1 MSRGKRQLSL
11 IGQVDARLNGM
22 LALGQSKHQAK
33 KDGTAKDHIYSGN
46 TLDRYKK
53 DCCRFMNWVTE
64 EKGYAKK
71 SARLEDV
78 RQYAPEYIHA
88 MINEGKSA
96 YTIHSAV
103 AGLAKLYGCSAPDF
117 GVELPSRRMENIT
130 RSRREDTQNEYHFSE
145 KNNRDFVDFC
155 RGTGLRRREVSRI
168 RGDAL
173 FFRNGKPWLIVDE
186 GTKGGKPRVCP
197 IIGENKD
204 KIVSMLQSAGTG
216 RVFDKVPTHADIHGY
231 RREYATA
238 LYQANARTFEEC
250 LTSPFWNAEHK
261 NGKGKPKGGYDKNSV
276 YRCRGAR
283 KGQWMDKQAMLTVSQ
298 ALGHNRISV
307 VGEHYITV

>member
-33 KDGTAKDHIYSGN
+33 KDGTAKDHIYTGN

-53 DCCRFMNWVTE
+53 DCCRFVNWVTE
-64 EKGYAKK
+64 EKHYAKK

-78 RQYAPEYIHA
+78 RRYAPEYIHA

-103 AGLAKLYGCSAPDF
+103 AGLAKLYRCSAPDF
-117 GVELPSRRMENIT
+117 GVELPPRRMENIT
-130 RSRREDTQNEYHFSE
+130 RSRRADTQNEYHFSE
-145 KNNRDFVDFC
+145 KNNQDFVDFC

-173 FFRNGKPWLIVDE
+173 FFRHGKPWLIVDE
-186 GTKGGKPRVCP
+186 GTKGGKPRMCP
-197 IIGENKD
+197 IIGEHTD

-216 RVFDKVPTHADIHGY
+216 RVFDKVPKHADIHGY

-238 LYQANARTFEEC
+238 LYQMNAMTYEEC
-250 LTSPFWNAEHK
+250 LASPFWNAEHK
-261 NGKGKPKGGYDKNSV
+261 NGAGKPKGGYDKNSV
-276 YRCRGAR
+276 YHCRGAR

-307 VGEHYITV
+307 VGEHYII

>member
-33 KDGTAKDHIYSGN
+33 KDGTAKDHIYTGN

-53 DCCRFMNWVTE
+53 DCCRFVNWVTE

-78 RQYAPEYIHA
+78 RRYAPEYIHA
-88 MINEGKSA
+88 MINEGMSA

-117 GVELPSRRMENIT
+117 GVKLPPRRMENIT

-145 KNNRDFVDFC
+145 KNNQDFVDFC

-173 FFRNGKPWLIVDE
+173 FFRHGKPWLIVDE
-186 GTKGGKPRVCP
+186 GTKGGKPRMCP
-197 IIGENKD
+197 IIGEHTD

-216 RVFDKVPTHADIHGY
+216 RVFDKVPKHADIHGY

-238 LYQANARTFEEC
+238 LYRMNARTYEEC
-250 LTSPFWNAEHK
+250 LASPFWNAEHK
-261 NGKGKPKGGYDKNSV
+261 NGAGKPKGGYDKNSV
-276 YRCRGAR
+276 YHCRGAR
-283 KGQWMDKQAMLTVSQ
+283 KGQWMDKRAMLTVSQ